1 MLFYFPKQN
10 FIVAETNDDNSANT
24 TANFRANINNSSLI
38 AHISN
43 LPGFDPSKAR
53 IVKHLSLKPNLC
65 DYHTKEH
72 TTLDFNATAAE
83 FLPWRRDKSYQ
94 SLSFGTCAKLNLK
107 YIHIK
112 FIKSAFFSVSLT
124 TIGVNEVQLQKKYEL
139 LTRTFYSDL

>member
-1 MLFYFPKQN
+1 MSICALSISNN
-10 FIVAETNDDNSANT
+10 FIVAETNDDYSANT
-24 TANFRANINNSSLI
+24 TANSRANINNSSLI

-94 SLSFGTCAKLNLK
+94 SLSFGICANLN
-107 YIHIK
+107 
-112 FIKSAFFSVSLT
+112 
-124 TIGVNEVQLQKKYEL
+124 
-139 LTRTFYSDL
+139 

>member
-1 MLFYFPKQN
+1 MCSSFSKQT
-10 FIVAETNDDNSANT
+10 FIVAETNDDYSANT
-24 TANFRANINNSSLI
+24 TANSRPNINNSSLI

-94 SLSFGTCAKLNLK
+94 SLSFGTCAKLNYK
-107 YIHIK
+107 TKNYIHIFK
-112 FIKSAFFSVSLT
+112 FKFKKKQYSSISAL
-124 TIGVNEVQLQKKYEL
+124 
-139 LTRTFYSDL
+139 